1 MNESIKAVHLA
12 HPDGTRADVT
22 AFDSGA
28 TARAVAFHRSLPD
41 YAPTP
46 LADLKRLAAGLGLG
60 RLAVKDE
67 SARFGLNAFK
77 GLGASY
83 AVACYLAQHLGL
95 SEGEMTYENLTKP
108 EYREQLRKV
117 TLVTATD
124 GNHGRG
130 IAWAA
135 KLFGVFAHVF
145 MPKGSSTERLANIRG
160 LGAEASFTTYNYDDT
175 VRHAANLAK
184 EKGWVLVQD
193 TAFEGYTEIPLRIM
207 QGYTTLAHEAMEQ
220 YDDMP
225 THIFLQAGVGSM
237 PGAIAGYF
245 AAHDREKRPVV
256 TIVEPNHADCIYRTA
271 AASDGERHIVKGEFS
286 SIMAGLSCGE
296 PSPIAWE
303 ILKDYADHFVSVPEW
318 VAAKGMRILGNPL
331 DDDPR
336 VVSGESGAV
345 TTGLVAE
352 LMQNRSLDYL
362 RDRIGLGKDARIRCI
377 STEGDTDRTNY
388 RRVVWD
394 GLYPSY

>member
-12 HPDGTRADVT
+12 HTDDARADVT
-22 AFDSGA
+22 VFDSGA
-28 TARAVAFHRSLPD
+28 TARAVAFHRSLPT
-41 YAPTP
+41 YEPTP
-46 LADLKRLAAGLGLG
+46 LADLRRLSAGLGLG

-67 SARFGLNAFK
+67 SMRFGLNAFK

-83 AVACYLAQHLGL
+83 AVARYLAQRLGL
-95 SEGEMTYENLTKP
+95 SEGEMTYENFTKP
-108 EYREQLRKV
+108 EHRDQLRKV

-135 KLFGVFAHVF
+135 KLFGLFAHVF
-145 MPKGSSTERLANIRG
+145 MPKGGSPERLANIRG
-160 LGAEASFTTYNYDDT
+160 LGAEASFTIYNYDDT

-220 YDDMP
+220 YDDVP
-225 THIFLQAGVGSM
+225 THIFLQAGVGSL
-237 PGAIAGYF
+237 PAAVTGYF
-245 AAHDREKRPVV
+245 AAHYGEKRPVI
-256 TIVEPNHADCIYRTA
+256 TIVEPNRADCIYRTA
-271 AASDGERHIVKGEFS
+271 AASDGERHIVTGEIN

-362 RDRIGLGKDARIRCI
+362 RDRIGLGKDSRILCI

>member
-1 MNESIKAVHLA
+1 MNETIKATYIA
-12 HPDGTRADVT
+12 HEGALSDVS

-28 TARAVAFHRSLPD
+28 TARAVTFHRSLPM
-41 YAPTP
+41 YEPTP
-46 LADLKRLAAGLGLG
+46 LADLKCLAEGLGLG
-60 RLAVKDE
+60 RVAVKDE
-67 SARFGLNAFK
+67 SKRFGLNAFK
-77 GLGASY
+77 GLGTSY
-83 AVACYLAQHLGL
+83 AIAKYIAQYLDLPE
-95 SEGEMTYENLTKP
+95 SEMTYENLQQP
-108 EYREQLRKV
+108 EYRERIRNL

-135 KLFGVFAHVF
+135 KLFGLFAHVF
-145 MPKGSSTERLANIRG
+145 MPKGGSPERLANIRG
-160 LGAEASFTTYNYDDT
+160 LGAEAAFTTYNYDDT

-184 EKGWVLVQD
+184 EKGWVLAQD
-193 TAFEGYTEIPLRIM
+193 TAFDGYTEIPRWIM
-207 QGYTTLAHEAMEQ
+207 QGYTTLAHEAVEQ
-220 YDDMP
+220 YDELP
-225 THIFLQAGVGSM
+225 THIFLQAGVGSL
-237 PGAIAGYF
+237 PGAITGYF
-245 AAHDREKRPVV
+245 AAHYGEKRPVI
-256 TIVEPNHADCIYRTA
+256 TIVEPNRADCIYRTA
-271 AASDGERHIVKGEFS
+271 AANDGAPRIVTGEIN

-303 ILKDYADHFVSVPEW
+303 ILRDHADHFVSVPEW

-352 LMQNRSLDYL
+352 LMQNASLDYL
-362 RDRIGLGKDARIRCI
+362 RESIGLGKDARILCI